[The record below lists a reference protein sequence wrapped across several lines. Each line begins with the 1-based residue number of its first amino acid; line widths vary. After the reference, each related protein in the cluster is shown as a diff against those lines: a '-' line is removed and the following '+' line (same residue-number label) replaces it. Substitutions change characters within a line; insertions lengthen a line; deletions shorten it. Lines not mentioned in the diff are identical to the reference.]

1 MDFFHRT
8 ATSGLTRGGV
18 HPEIWALFFL
28 GGHCQELFFSPPLDF
43 YYECKEGRWIFFHR
57 TATSGLTRG
66 GVHPE
71 IWALFFL
78 GGHCQELFFQ
88 P

>member
-1 MDFFHRT
+1 M
-8 ATSGLTRGGV
+8 SY
-18 HPEIWALFFL
+18 FL
-28 GGHCQELFFSPPLDF
+28 CPTLDF
-43 YYECKEGRWIFFHR
+43 SDKCKEESWIFFHR

-78 GGHCQELFFQ
+78 GGHCQEVFFK
-88 P
+88 PPIGFLP

>member
-1 MDFFHRT
+1 MG
-8 ATSGLTRGGV
+8 AQQGRGAPKFGRYFSLV
-18 HPEIWALFFL
+18 GIAKSY
-28 GGHCQELFFSPPLDF
+28 FFSPPLDF
-43 YYECKEGRWIFFHR
+43 YYESKEGRLIFFHR

-78 GGHCQELFFQ
+78 GGHCQEVFFK
-88 P
+88 PPIGFLP